1 MSSLLLLTAV
11 IISLSLPNADFGDA
25 HVELHNETERHYQS
39 VTPKSEHSL
48 ASTGPAPAIAPT
60 TYSNFEPGCYGMDS
74 IVACQLAATEA
85 AAECPDDF
93 VVTHY
98 TEIIYDSASQN
109 RISSVYNPGYC
120 PAEDTESAAAPIIT
134 MNAADF
140 QRLPLKSSGL
150 VVAPTEPPFYVNL
163 PVYFYT
169 SDTPQTLETQILNTP
184 VLVEAT
190 PETFSWDYGDDSPS
204 STSENPGGPYPD
216 DTHAHAYRNAGD
228 FNTTLTTTWSGRFSV
243 DGGRTWEP
251 INGQAT
257 TTEQSP
263 TLPVRESIPLLVTTN

>member
-1 MSSLLLLTAV
+1 
-11 IISLSLPNADFGDA
+11 
-25 HVELHNETERHYQS
+25 
-39 VTPKSEHSL
+39 
-48 ASTGPAPAIAPT
+48 
-60 TYSNFEPGCYGMDS
+60 
-74 IVACQLAATEA
+74 
-85 AAECPDDF
+85 
-93 VVTHY
+93 
-98 TEIIYDSASQN
+98 
-109 RISSVYNPGYC
+109 
-120 PAEDTESAAAPIIT
+120 
-134 MNAADF
+134 
-140 QRLPLKSSGL
+140 
-150 VVAPTEPPFYVNL
+150 
-163 PVYFYT
+163 VYFYT